1 MVIEL
6 KLLLHQTNMG
16 NHRATKVAKK
26 YTKLRV
32 LLTYF
37 CLYFYIIYRLTVKL
51 NKRKQSFL
59 ALAL

>member
-32 LLTYF
+32 LLTHIF
-37 CLYFYIIYRLTVKL
+37 AYIFT
-51 NKRKQSFL
+51 
-59 ALAL
+59 